1 MTSSHAFL
9 GQKCRIVVVLYIL
22 QHFKITTLAFP
33 ATLVKTERAEPKS
46 VPAKSKS
53 SRAAQPVRSTASSS
67 KDWPAVTKPAPPKPA
82 PPKSAPQIGLRPP
95 IGLRPALWKR
105 QNPKP
110 ETKASVRNKSASQST
125 PKRFSVPSQ
134 DQGSVGAAVFPE
146 AEDEDAEDG
155 PSEELDR
162 MHASLESN
170 DDELHDEGEDAEEM
184 DRMHASLPAGCYEYE
199 VEEEE
204 EEQKTGD
211 GDVAAPPRKKARR
224 VDMTGL
230 SGLAFHVPSA
240 TGLGAEN
247 SL

>member
-1 MTSSHAFL
+1 M
-9 GQKCRIVVVLYIL
+9 
-22 QHFKITTLAFP
+22 
-33 ATLVKTERAEPKS
+33 VKTERAEPKS

-82 PPKSAPQIGLRPP
+82 PQIWLRPP
-95 IGLRPALWKR
+95 VGLGPALWKR

-134 DQGSVGAAVFPE
+134 DQGSVGAAVSPE

-155 PSEELDR
+155 PSEELD
-162 MHASLESN
+162 S
-170 DDELHDEGEDAEEM
+170 
-184 DRMHASLPAGCYEYE
+184 YEYE

-204 EEQKTGD
+204 EEEKTGD
-211 GDVAAPPRKKARR
+211 GDVAAPPRKKVRR
-224 VDMTGL
+224 VYMAGL

>member
-82 PPKSAPQIGLRPP
+82 PQIGLRPP
-95 IGLRPALWKR
+95 VGLRPALWKR

-134 DQGSVGAAVFPE
+134 DQGSVGAAVSPE

-155 PSEELDR
+155 PSEEPDR
-162 MHASLESN
+162 MHFDDASYESN

-184 DRMHASLPAGCYEYE
+184 DRMHASLGAGCYE

-211 GDVAAPPRKKARR
+211 GDVAAPPRRKVRR
-224 VDMTGL
+224 VQQAGL
-230 SGLAFHVPSA
+230 SGLSFQVPSA